1 MPGAPLA
8 VAVAVAWR
16 RRLKLSLRKRARP
29 ILIVDDSADIR
40 VLVREVLSGAGFTCV
55 TAADGAEALRR
66 IEESPPALILLD
78 INMPHV
84 DGPAFARELRMRLRH
99 IPLIVMTALSRPDRE
114 ADRCNAN
121 AVLAKPFDTDV
132 LVGLVRRYSR

>member
-1 MPGAPLA
+1 MPGARLA
-8 VAVAVAWR
+8 VKDDVAWPGGI
-16 RRLKLSLRKRARP
+16 KLPLRKRARP

-40 VLVREVLSGAGFTCV
+40 VLVRDVLSGAGFTCV
-55 TAADGAEALRR
+55 TASNGAEALRQ
-66 IEESPPALILLD
+66 IEETPPALILLD

-99 IPLIVMTALSRPDRE
+99 IPLIVMTALARPDRE

-121 AVLAKPFDTDV
+121 AVLAKPFDTEV